1 MPATPD
7 PKWPPATSLV
17 GPGGEGRAA
26 VAVVGV
32 PTFATSVTP
41 RSSRS
46 TPAALRDALAR
57 YSTWA
62 TSDGRDLNEL
72 VSVLDAGDVVDP
84 DGDGGV
90 ERTRALCAT
99 LPPRDLTVVLGGD
112 NAATWQALCALAG
125 DGIGEFGLVTL
136 DAHLDFREGRSN
148 GSPVRQLVESGLAG
162 ARVCQVGLAD
172 FTNSA
177 PYARD
182 ARAAGLRAIGRE
194 RFYDERPE
202 DLAREALAI
211 AGAHGGPVYVDVDL
225 DVADRAV
232 VPGCPGSAPGGLSA
246 SEVRRFVRAVA
257 ASPQVVALDVTE
269 IDVARDAP
277 DERTVRLG
285 ALVVLEAIAAV
296 TRRAA

>member
-1 MPATPD
+1 MPASPD
-7 PKWPPATSLV
+7 PKWPAATSLV
-17 GPGGEGRAA
+17 GPGGEGRAT

-32 PTFATSVTP
+32 PTYSTSVTP

-46 TPAALRDALAR
+46 TPAALREALAR
-57 YSTWA
+57 YSTWT
-62 TSDGRDLNEL
+62 TSDGRDLAAL
-72 VSVLDAGDVVDP
+72 VSVVDAGDVDDP
-84 DGDGGV
+84 DGEGGV

-99 LPPRDLTVVLGGD
+99 LPARDLTVVLGGD
-112 NAATWQALCALAG
+112 NAATWQALGALAG
-125 DGIGEFGLVTL
+125 ERLSEFGLVTL

-148 GSPVRQLVESGLAG
+148 GSPVRQLVESGLVG

-172 FTNSA
+172 FSNSA

-182 ARAAGLRAIGRE
+182 ARAAGLHAIARA

-202 DLAREALAI
+202 DLAREALAL

-232 VPGCPGSAPGGLSA
+232 VPGCPGAAPGGLSA
-246 SEVRRFVRAVA
+246 AEVRRFVREVA
-257 ASPQVVALDVTE
+257 SSSQVVALDVTE
-269 IDVARDAP
+269 IDVGRDAP

-285 ALVVLEAIAAV
+285 ALVVLEAIAAL

>member
-17 GPGGEGRAA
+17 GPGSEGRAT

-62 TSDGRDLNEL
+62 TSDGRDLAEL
-72 VSVLDAGDVVDP
+72 VSVLDAGDVADP
-84 DGDGGV
+84 DGDGGL

-99 LPPRDLTVVLGGD
+99 LPARELTVVLGGD
-112 NAATWQALCALAG
+112 NAATWHALRALAG
-125 DGIGEFGLVTL
+125 DRLGEFGLVTL

-148 GSPVRQLVESGLAG
+148 GSPVRQLVEAGLVG

-172 FTNSA
+172 FSNSA

-182 ARAAGLRAIGRE
+182 ARAAGLRAVGRE

-246 SEVRRFVRAVA
+246 SEVRRFVREVA

-269 IDVARDAP
+269 IDVALDAP

>member
-1 MPATPD
+1 MLASPD

-17 GPGGEGRAA
+17 GHEGERRSS

-32 PTFATSVTP
+32 PTYATSVTP
-41 RSSRS
+41 KSSRS
-46 TPAALRDALAR
+46 TPAALREALAR

-62 TSDGRDLNEL
+62 TSDGRDLAEL
-72 VSVLDAGDVVDP
+72 VSVLDAGDVDDP
-84 DGDGGV
+84 DGEGGV
-90 ERTRALCAT
+90 ERTRALCAA
-99 LPPRDLTVVLGGD
+99 LPARDLTVVLGGD
-112 NAATWQALCALAG
+112 NAATWQALSALAG
-125 DGIGEFGLVTL
+125 ARIGEFGLVTL
-136 DAHLDFREGRSN
+136 DAHQDFREGRSN
-148 GSPVRQLVESGLAG
+148 GSPVRQLVDAGLVG
-162 ARVCQVGLAD
+162 PRVCQVGLAD
-172 FTNSA
+172 FSNSA

-182 ARAAGLRAIGRE
+182 ARAAGLHAISRE

-202 DLAREALAI
+202 DLAREALAL

-225 DVADRAV
+225 DVADRSV

-246 SEVRRFVRAVA
+246 AEVRRFVRAVA

-269 IDVARDAP
+269 IDVERDAP
-277 DERTVRLG
+277 DGRTVRLG